1 MINQVCH
8 IITSLND
15 GGAEAVLYRLCSY
28 EKTTRHHVISLMDE
42 GKYGPLLQEM
52 GVKVTCLNMPQGK
65 ITVFGLWKLWCIL
78 RNERS
83 DVIQTWMYHANLIG
97 GVLARLAGAKKIFW
111 GIHHTTLDSNKR
123 STFYVAKLCAWL
135 STLVPTGIVC
145 CAQKSLEV
153 HRDLGYVAH
162 KLFVIPNGYD
172 LNRFSFDA
180 KARQSLRTQ
189 WGVGE
194 KWLLGMV
201 SRFDP
206 QKDHKNLLMALARL
220 KHQNTDFYAVLVGN
234 GLDEENRQIKEWLV
248 ALGLTDNI
256 RLLGR
261 RNDIPD
267 VMSALD
273 VHVLSSSSG
282 EAFPNVVA
290 EAMACETPVVVTDV
304 GDAATIVGDTG
315 WVVPPKSADMLA
327 NALLKAREAMQ
338 DTDAWQMRCT
348 AARQRVENNFSLQ
361 RMVEGY
367 KHVWSVDK

>member
-42 GKYGPLLQEM
+42 GKYEPLLQEM
-52 GVKVTCLNMPQGK
+52 GVKVTYLNMPQGK

-220 KHQNTDFYAVLVGN
+220 KHQNNDFYAVLVGN

-367 KHVWSVDK
+367 KHVWGFN

>member
-52 GVKVTCLNMPQGK
+52 GVKVTYLNMPQGK

-220 KHQNTDFYAVLVGN
+220 KHQNNDFYAVLVGN